1 MDVLIKRLRA
11 FTNHWTKKD
20 APVLGALEV
29 FRYIGPG
36 LLVTVG
42 FIDPGN
48 WAANISAGALFGYEL
63 LWVITLS
70 TIMLIVLQHNAA
82 HLGIVTGLCLAEAA
96 TAFLRLSVAWPAI
109 ASAVLASVSTAVA
122 ELLGAAIGLK
132 ILFHIPIR
140 VGAALTASV
149 VLVLLLRN
157 TYKRIESII
166 IGLVSVIGLA
176 FIYELGVVQVDW
188 SAAVR
193 GWVTPTLPNGSV
205 LLTLSVLGAVVMP
218 HNLFLHSE
226 IIQSRQWNLTDEATM
241 SRQLKYEF
249 IDTLLAMGV
258 GWAINSAM
266 IITAAV
272 TFFVAH
278 TQVSDLAQASST
290 LAPLVGHF
298 ASLVFAL
305 ALLCAGVAS
314 TITAGIA
321 GGSIFAGLFHE
332 PFDIHDKHSRTGVI
346 GVFVLALAVILLLDD
361 VFRGLILSQAAL
373 SMQLPVTIFLLIA
386 LTSSKKIMGRH
397 ANPRSTKIVLYCFGA
412 IVTGLNVLL
421 LVDLVRGGW

>member
-1 MDVLIKRLRA
+1 MNVLTKNLRD
-11 FTNHWTKKD
+11 FTHRWTKKES
-20 APVLGALEV
+20 PVLGALEV
-29 FRYIGPG
+29 FKFIGPG

-48 WAANISAGALFGYEL
+48 WAANISAGADFGYSL

-70 TIMLIVLQHNAA
+70 TVMLIVLQHNAA

-96 TAFLRLSVAWPAI
+96 TKHLRRSVAWPVI
-109 ASAVLASVSTAVA
+109 GSAVLASVSTAVA
-122 ELLGAAIGLK
+122 ELLGAAIGLN
-132 ILFHIPIR
+132 ILFRVPIR
-140 VGAALTASV
+140 VGATLVASAI
-149 VLVLLLRN
+149 LVLLLLN
-157 TYKRIESII
+157 TYKRIERII

-176 FIYELGVVQVDW
+176 FIYELWVLHIDW

-193 GWVTPTLPNGSV
+193 GWVTPSLPKGSM
-205 LLTLSVLGAVVMP
+205 LLTMSVLGAVVMP

-226 IIQSRQWNLTDEATM
+226 IIQSRQWNLMDEATM
-241 SRQLKYEF
+241 NRQLKYEF
-249 IDTLLAMGV
+249 FDTLLAMGV

-266 IITAAV
+266 IIIAAA

-278 TQVSDLAQASST
+278 THVSDLAEASSMLVP
-290 LAPLVGHF
+290 LAGHF
-298 ASLVFAL
+298 ASLLFAF

-314 TITAGIA
+314 TVTAGIA

-332 PFDIHDKHSRTGVI
+332 PFDINDKHSRAGVI
-346 GVFVLALAVILLLDD
+346 GIFVVALLIIFLLDD
-361 VFRGLILSQAAL
+361 ILQGLILSQAAL
-373 SMQLPVTIFLLIA
+373 SIQLPVTIFLLIA

-412 IVTGLNVLL
+412 IVTALNVLL
-421 LVDLVRGGW
+421 FVDLARGGP